1 MKKAYQDRIDDYLLD
16 RMTKEERH
24 TFEKEIENND
34 ELQEQLEFTEKV
46 QRAMKKQEWKIVV
59 SMGYFFMFLT

>member
-1 MKKAYQDRIDDYLLD
+1 MRKAYQDRIDNYLLD

-24 TFEKEIENND
+24 AFEKEIEYND

-46 QRAMKKQEWKIVV
+46 QRAMNRKDEK
-59 SMGYFFMFLT
+59 ML

>member
-1 MKKAYQDRIDDYLLD
+1 MRKAYQDRIDDYLLD

-24 TFEKEIENND
+24 AFEKEIENND

-46 QRAMKKQEWKIVV
+46 QRAIKSKDEKM
-59 SMGYFFMFLT
+59 L

>member
-1 MKKAYQDRIDDYLLD
+1 MKCKIGSFGIMKKAYQDKIDDYLLD

-24 TFEKEIENND
+24 AFEKEIENND

-46 QRAMKKQEWKIVV
+46 QRAMKNKDEK
-59 SMGYFFMFLT
+59 LL